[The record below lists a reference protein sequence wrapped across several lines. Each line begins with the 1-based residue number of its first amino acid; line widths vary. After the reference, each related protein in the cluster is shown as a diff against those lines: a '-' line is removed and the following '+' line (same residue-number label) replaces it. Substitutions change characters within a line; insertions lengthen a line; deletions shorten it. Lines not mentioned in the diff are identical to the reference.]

1 MTDFDTV
8 CNLNRARIQ
17 QLPIRDQ
24 YQQTIEYCGT
34 TYSYDPDYDCF
45 YPNIPVEE
53 LSLWDRY
60 GWLVVIVALTL
71 LSIITA

>member
-8 CNLNRARIQ
+8 CAENRARIQ

-24 YQQTIEYCGT
+24 YQETMLYSGT
-34 TYSYDPDYDCF
+34 VYSYDPDLDCF
-45 YPNIPVEE
+45 YPQLADRPE
-53 LSLWDRY
+53 SLWDRY
-60 GWLVVIVALTL
+60 GWIAVLVGLTA

>member
-8 CNLNRARIQ
+8 CAENRARIQ
-17 QLPIRDQ
+17 ELPIRDQ

-34 TYSYDPDYDCF
+34 VYSYDPDYDCF
-45 YPNIPVEE
+45 YPNIEDEE
-53 LSLWDRY
+53 LSLWDRW
-60 GWLVVIVALTL
+60 GWIVIILALTA